1 MKFVEL
7 LIFCICLIGISHAQ
21 MDLYFEPEE
30 SSGDGATHTVNPDLP
45 IDDEDTDD
53 DEGSGFIPIDDDQAT
68 TTTFIET
75 HPTTMSSTVITETI
89 APVFAEEGEIHSMTS
104 TEIPKLH
111 EVSSILTDSGAPIP
125 TSENDDDADIEEID
139 VGEEPEVNGEKA
151 KTPIKVH
158 ELPKDLNKGT
168 KGVGTKGVLA
178 EEDEPEQKNVKTTE
192 LEDEEMEPVGAS
204 PTKDPSFL
212 GAIIAGACIGLLF
225 AICVIML
232 LVYRMRKKDEGSY
245 ALEYGVDGKKPQG
258 NYEYTK
264 GVAGGKEYF
273 A

>member
-53 DEGSGFIPIDDDQAT
+53 DEG
-68 TTTFIET
+68 
-75 HPTTMSSTVITETI
+75 
-89 APVFAEEGEIHSMTS
+89 
-104 TEIPKLH
+104 
-111 EVSSILTDSGAPIP
+111 SGAPIP